1 MTRAPAIDREL
12 GPTRSWA
19 PRFVHLWWVL
29 AGAVALAALILL
41 APLLRMPS
49 HVAGIGFDNPT
60 AYGITVE
67 ASDGDGVS
75 WTPVGTVGVR
85 ESITFEHVYDQGDD
99 WMFRFSSQGRDAGEI
114 ERSRAQLEQDG
125 WQVAIPTS
133 VGDTLRADGA
143 PEPG

>member
-49 HVAGIGFDNPT
+49 HVAEIGFDNPT
-60 AYGITVE
+60 AYDITVE
-67 ASDGDGVS
+67 ASDDGAD
-75 WTPVGTVGVR
+75 WTPVGTVKAG
-85 ESITFEHVYDQGDD
+85 ESIAFERVYDQGDE
-99 WMFRFSSQGRDAGEI
+99 WTFRFSSQGRDAGEVA
-114 ERSRAQLEQDG
+114 RSRAQLEADG
-125 WQVAIPTS
+125 WQVAIPAS
-133 VGDTLRADGA
+133 VGEALAADGA
-143 PEPG
+143 PESD